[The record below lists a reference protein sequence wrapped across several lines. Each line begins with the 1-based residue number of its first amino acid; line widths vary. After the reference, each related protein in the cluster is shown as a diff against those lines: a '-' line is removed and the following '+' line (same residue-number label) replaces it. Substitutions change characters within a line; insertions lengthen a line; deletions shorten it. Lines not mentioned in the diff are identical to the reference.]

1 MNSSPALAISLS
13 FRGYTYTVD
22 TLSSFYIFSSY
33 SSQQS
38 KLTILL
44 STRFREELVE
54 MEKFEIFTKEGIA
67 RLRMY
72 SCSYLIE

>member
-1 MNSSPALAISLS
+1 MNSSPALTISLS

-33 SSQQS
+33 SSQQN
-38 KLTILL
+38 KRTILL

-54 MEKFEIFTKEGIA
+54 MEKFEIFTKEDIA